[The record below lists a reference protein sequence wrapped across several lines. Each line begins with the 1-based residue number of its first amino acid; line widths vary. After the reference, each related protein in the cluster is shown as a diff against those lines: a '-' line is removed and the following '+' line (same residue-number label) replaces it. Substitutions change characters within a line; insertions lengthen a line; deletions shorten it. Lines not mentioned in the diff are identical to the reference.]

1 MRNRVSAQLARE
13 RKRVQQLS
21 KEQETQ
27 QLAYQTAELER
38 RAAQLENENAVM
50 RAVRRPF
57 SRHSLR

>member
-1 MRNRVSAQLARE
+1 MSAQLARE

-38 RAAQLENENAVM
+38 RAAQLERENAVM

-57 SRHSLR
+57 PRHSLR